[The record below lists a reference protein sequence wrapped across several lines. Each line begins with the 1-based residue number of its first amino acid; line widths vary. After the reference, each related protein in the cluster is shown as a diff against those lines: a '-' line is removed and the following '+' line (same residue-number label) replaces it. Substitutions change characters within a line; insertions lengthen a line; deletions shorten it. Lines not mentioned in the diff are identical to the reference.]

1 MRRRGRG
8 QHRKPGQHHHQQHHH
23 QGRNQT
29 FDSNGPGV
37 RLRGTAHQIYEK
49 YLMLGRDSASSGD
62 RIMSESYLQ
71 HADHYYRHVLTNQG
85 PIEQFQ
91 ERHDGQDGE
100 TEAEANTYGQ
110 GEQPMAGEGQQ
121 PQAAYSSTVP
131 QTQGFNG
138 AGPSQGTSLPGG
150 NQPRH
155 EGQREGRD
163 NRGNDNRGNDNRGND
178 NRGNDS
184 RGNDN
189 RGNDNRG
196 NESRGNESRS
206 DGDQGGQN
214 QNFRRDRFNRRFRNR
229 DDRGPNQDQG
239 GERNERNDRND
250 RGPDRNERGGGER
263 QGREQREDRPHRDS
277 GREDRGNRQPRHE
290 EEAFE
295 PPAFLKAERPAG
307 ETPPRDPFNRD
318 DEQR

>member
-8 QHRKPGQHHHQQHHH
+8 QHRKPGQHHHQHHHH

-62 RIMSESYLQ
+62 RIMSESYFQ
-71 HADHYYRHVLTNQG
+71 HADHYYRHILTNQG

-91 ERHDGQDGE
+91 ERNDGQDGE
-100 TEAEANTYGQ
+100 TEGEANTFGQ
-110 GEQPMAGEGQQ
+110 GDQPMTGEGQQ
-121 PQAAYSSTVP
+121 PQAAYGNTVP

-155 EGQREGRD
+155 EGQREGRSHEG
-163 NRGNDNRGNDNRGND
+163 RSHE
-178 NRGNDS
+178 S

-196 NESRGNESRS
+196 HDNRGHESR
-206 DGDQGGQN
+206 DGDSRGDGNQGGQN

-229 DDRGPNQDQG
+229 DDRGPNPDQG
-239 GERNERNDRND
+239 GERNDRND
-250 RGPDRNERGGGER
+250 RGGDRGNDRGGSER
-263 QGREQREDRPHRDS
+263 REGREQREDRPHREDRGS

>member
-8 QHRKPGQHHHQQHHH
+8 QHRKPGQHHHQHHHHH

-62 RIMSESYLQ
+62 RIMSENYFQ
-71 HADHYYRHVLTNQG
+71 HADHYYRHILTNQG
-85 PIEQFQ
+85 PLEQFQ
-91 ERHDGQDGE
+91 ERQDGQDGE
-100 TEAEANTYGQ
+100 TEAEANAFGQ
-110 GEQPMAGEGQQ
+110 GEQPATGDSQQ
-121 PQAAYSSTVP
+121 PQAAYGNTVP

-138 AGPSQGTSLPGG
+138 AGSSQGTSLPGG

-155 EGQREGRD
+155 EGQRESG
-163 NRGNDNRGNDNRGND
+163 
-178 NRGNDS
+178 
-184 RGNDN
+184 GNDN

-196 NESRGNESRS
+196 NENRGNENR
-206 DGDQGGQN
+206 DGDQGGQH

-239 GERNERNDRND
+239 GERNDRND
-250 RGPDRNERGGGER
+250 RGERRE
-263 QGREQREDRPHRDS
+263 GREQRDDRPHRDDRGRDDR